1 MRVLLAA
8 PSSPARLHNLVP
20 LAWALRT
27 AGHDVKIAGRTS
39 FVDEILSTGCV
50 AVDLEDGDGTDLAE
64 SAALVEFAELWR
76 PGVVVSDAAAPAGT
90 AAAEAVEAVAV
101 RLLGPLDEPGAGF
114 DTVPPSLRDGA
125 AGARPVRHV
134 PYFGPVV
141 VPGWLRRKARRNRV
155 LLSLTDATPAG
166 PVFDAVASL
175 DAEVLWAT
183 DPARIPAGVTMPPN
197 VRLVDAAPPAA
208 VLPTCTAVIHD
219 GDANLAL
226 AAVTHGL
233 PQLSLTET
241 AIGARI
247 AAAGAGEVGPAERA
261 GELAS
266 WRGGAEAVRD
276 EIAAL
281 PAPRAVVAELLRA

>member
-101 RLLGPLDEPGAGF
+101 RLLGPLDEPGPGF
-114 DTVPPSLRDGA
+114 DTVPPSLRDGG

-141 VPGWLRRKARRNRV
+141 VPGWLRRKARRSRV
-155 LLSLTDATPAG
+155 LLSLTDVTLAG
-166 PVFDAVASL
+166 PVFDAVAGV

-183 DPARIPAGVTMPPN
+183 DPALIPAGVSLPAN
-197 VRLVDAAPPAA
+197 VRLVESAPPVA
-208 VLPTCTAVIHD
+208 VLPTCAAVVHD
-219 GDANLAL
+219 GDASLAL
-226 AAVTHGL
+226 AAAAHGL
-233 PQLSLTET
+233 PQLSLAET
-241 AIGARI
+241 AIGTRI
-247 AAAGAGEVGPAERA
+247 AAAGAGVVGSADGVA
-261 GELAS
+261 ELAS
-266 WRGGAEAVRD
+266 LSAAATALRD

-281 PAPRAVVAELLRA
+281 PAPRELVAALTR

>member
-27 AGHDVKIAGRTS
+27 AGHDVKIAGRPS
-39 FVDEILSTGCV
+39 FVDEILTTGCV
-50 AVDLEDGDGTDLAE
+50 AVDLEGDE

-76 PGVVVSDAAAPAGT
+76 PGVVVSDAAAPAGA

-101 RLLGPLDEPGAGF
+101 RLLGPLDESGPGF
-114 DTVPPSLRDGA
+114 DTVPPSLRDGVA
-125 AGARPVRHV
+125 DARPVRHV

-141 VPGWLRRKARRNRV
+141 VPGWLRRRARRSRV
-155 LLSLTDATPAG
+155 LLSLTDPAQAG
-166 PVFDAVASL
+166 PVFDAVAGL
-175 DAEVLWAT
+175 EAEVLWAT
-183 DPARIPAGVTMPPN
+183 DPARIPDGVTMPAN

-219 GDANLAL
+219 GDASLAL

-233 PQLSLTET
+233 PQLSLTES
-241 AIGARI
+241 AIGERI
-247 AAAGAGEVGPAERA
+247 AAAGAGLVGAAPGVA
-261 GELAS
+261 ELAS
-266 WRGGAEAVRD
+266 LRGGAEAVRD

-281 PAPRAVVAELLRA
+281 PGPRAVVAELVRG